1 MANLIHSAL
10 DIHINIHHN
19 ASNCFIWEEGMSFD
33 FASNDVLL
41 GIDEICQKLSIS
53 RSTFERLRRPNEKNI
68 MLISS
73 NPLSTASDDFSG
85 LHPFP
90 KPTIVLGRSPRWSST
105 ILNEW
110 LQKNSK

>member
-1 MANLIHSAL
+1 
-10 DIHINIHHN
+10 
-19 ASNCFIWEEGMSFD
+19 MSFD

-68 MLISS
+68 MLLSS
-73 NPLSTASDDFSG
+73 NPLSTPPDDLSG

>member
-1 MANLIHSAL
+1 
-10 DIHINIHHN
+10 
-19 ASNCFIWEEGMSFD
+19 MSFD

-53 RSTFERLRRPNEKNI
+53 RSTFERLRRHNEKNI
-68 MLISS
+68 MLLSS
-73 NPLSTASDDFSG
+73 NPLSTASDDFSV

-110 LQKNSK
+110 LRLQKNSK